1 MLDSL
6 RYFFKSENGG
16 LKIIKG
22 IETVIKGVKENS
34 MYVL

>member
-1 MLDSL
+1 MLDIL

-22 IETVIKGVKENS
+22 IEIVMKGVKENG